1 MNTSRRLCI
10 ASLLVLGTLSIPV
23 QAQFPFF
30 TNPAEHNLSP
40 TGGNYWIGVEC
51 APADAALRAQLKLPA
66 DQGLVI
72 YEVIA
77 DSPTNT
83 AGLKRYD
90 LLLTANDKPLGM
102 IGDLIAV
109 VQAAKEGELRLTY
122 LRAGQPHSTVVRPVK
137 RPDWPPQLAAP
148 GAGMKIDPQ
157 MLEQALKLLQQG
169 NEVRLVNPGVV
180 ITPPPGTGAI
190 GLGATKLPDDMSI
203 IVERRGQQPAK
214 VIVKQ
219 GDQTWE
225 ATEDKLDT
233 LPPEVRKHVTQQ
245 LHAGRNPWL
254 GAVPLLN
261 KLPRI
266 EKQPS
271 GEKSPGDKPSAD
283 KDNAKAPQLKET
295 LERARESLRGAPGV
309 EQRLEQLLE
318 RLEKLEGRLRGE
330 NGSDESK

>member
-1 MNTSRRLCI
+1 MNASSRFFI
-10 ASLLVLGTLSIPV
+10 ASVIVLGTLTTTA

-51 APADAALRAQLKLPA
+51 APADAALRAQLKLPET
-66 DQGLVI
+66 QGLVI

-180 ITPPPGTGAI
+180 ITPPPGAAGAI
-190 GLGATKLPDDMSI
+190 APGTAKLPDDMSI
-203 IVERRGQQPAK
+203 TVERHGQQPAK

-233 LPPEVRKHVTQQ
+233 LPPEVRKHVTLQ
-245 LHAGRNPWL
+245 LHVGRNPWL
-254 GAVPLLN
+254 GSVPLIN
-261 KLPRI
+261 KLPRGD
-266 EKQPS
+266 KQPL
-271 GEKSPGDKPSAD
+271 DKPSAD
-283 KDNAKAPQLKET
+283 NDNAKAPQLKET
-295 LERARESLRGAPGV
+295 LDRAREALRGAPGV
-309 EQRLEQLLE
+309 EQRLEQLLD

-330 NGSDESK
+330 NGSDASK